1 MKILK
6 HISAGALLVLF
17 AFACNEGIDDISYVA
32 PGPDET
38 APTIA
43 ISYPFEGA
51 KVQVK
56 EDVAPIRYSV

>member
-1 MKILK
+1 MKIIK

-38 APTIA
+38 APTVAIA
-43 ISYPFEGA
+43 YPFAGA
-51 KVQVK
+51 QIK
-56 EDVAPIRYSV
+56 